1 MISEE
6 LTETETPKTLQ
17 QATAGLINLSSRDES
32 VRPIL
37 IDNPFL
43 GYLHSLITDKTNQH
57 ADLVCM
63 LLSNLAKNPKV
74 ESLFGLNVLEVEGFS
89 EKDVLGQ
96 LMETFVR
103 GENKKWNPNANFD
116 FLANVWGDITRV
128 DPFCSMY

>member
-37 IDNPFL
+37 IDSPFL

-63 LLSNLAKNPKV
+63 LLSNLAKSPKI
-74 ESLFGLNVLEVEGFS
+74 ESLFGLHVPEVEGLS
-89 EKDVLGQ
+89 EKGVLGQ

-103 GENKKWNPNANFD
+103 GGNKKWNPNANFD

-128 DPFCSMY
+128 DLLCSMY